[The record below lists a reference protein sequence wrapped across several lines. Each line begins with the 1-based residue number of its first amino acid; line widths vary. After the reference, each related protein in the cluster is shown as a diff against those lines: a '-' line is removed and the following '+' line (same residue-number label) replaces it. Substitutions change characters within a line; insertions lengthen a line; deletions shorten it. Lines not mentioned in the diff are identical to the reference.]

1 MLFGVNVIQGYI
13 IPFSCSVSRVMF
25 PVCGTVRGWESVN
38 TLLATQSVEASST
51 SQTLRVRSC
60 HRGVQRG
67 LTLIGSVAQK
77 PAMCVCSQRL
87 NYFVR
92 EAC

>member
-38 TLLATQSVEASST
+38 TLLATQSVESSFACAIM
-51 SQTLRVRSC
+51 SPWRSTWTNSDWF
-60 HRGVQRG
+60 RGSK
-67 LTLIGSVAQK
+67 T
-77 PAMCVCSQRL
+77 CNVCL
-87 NYFVR
+87 
-92 EAC
+92 